1 MTTVTI
7 SDIGHALIALDTELD
22 RLQLERENMYD
33 ERRSIEKRLE
43 QNRARQEH
51 LRKVMIVLME
61 NKTYEVIT

>member
-1 MTTVTI
+1 MSNVTI
-7 SDIGHALIALDTELD
+7 SDVGHALIALDNELD

-61 NKTYEVIT
+61 TGKYEVIA

>member
-1 MTTVTI
+1 MSSVTI
-7 SDIGHALIALDTELD
+7 SDVGHALIALDNELD

-51 LRKVMIVLME
+51 LRKTMVILLE
-61 NKTYEVIT
+61 TKTYEVML